1 MSTSVNLESPAK
13 ELLRR
18 DIESLFEC
26 EQRAANSEQGG
37 ARLTFFDARFG
48 DPRPSLELQQMALWL
63 VAESA
68 ECGFVSRGTVEACD
82 VNCKCALEVPGV
94 HTRAIAIK
102 NTVKLNALGNHPS
115 LPASHSCLHP
125 KLQIHEGLGNQ
136 LHNLSW
142 IRQTVHCCVC

>member
-102 NTVKLNALGNHPS
+102 NTVKLNALGCLDHHHS
-115 LPASHSCLHP
+115 LLMSGSF
-125 KLQIHEGLGNQ
+125 GLEMTQ
-136 LHNLSW
+136 KTESAALY
-142 IRQTVHCCVC
+142 